1 MHHKNARKFEITI
14 KVLRRKGSRGQDACI
29 HLLKGKEK
37 TETNKILTFN
47 SFSASSLKNMQP
59 E

>member
-14 KVLRRKGSRGQDACI
+14 KVLRTKGSGGQEACI
-29 HLLKGKEK
+29 HLLNGKEK
-37 TETNKILTFN
+37 TETSNILTFN
-47 SFSASSLKNMQP
+47 FFSVSSLKNMQP